1 MDFED
6 LVQEGSLGLIRAGEK
21 FDPAHGV
28 KFNTYAG
35 YWIAAYIGR
44 YLKEGQGEGPVHVP
58 RTARAKGFASATAV
72 YIDREV
78 KLKDGLF
85 VPLGDLL
92 DLSSSS
98 SVENEAA
105 ASEEA
110 QLLWR
115 QVHCLPSR
123 MREVLEMRFRQEM
136 TLQQIGDAF
145 GVCRERI
152 RQIETEALKML
163 RQGLEEALAS

>member
-1 MDFED
+1 M
-6 LVQEGSLGLIRAGEK
+6 QEGSLGLIRAGEK

-58 RTARAKGFASATAV
+58 RTARAKGFARATVV
-72 YIDREV
+72 YIDQDVRQAEGPQ
-78 KLKDGLF
+78 L
-85 VPLGDLL
+85 PLGDLL
-92 DLSSSS
+92 GLSSSS